1 MHFYFYF
8 LPWEFII
15 HFLLLST
22 DTKGKFV
29 TSSLS
34 ARKILQRDVLL
45 QSVMAVVVFF
55 TETSSKPNWT
65 PHIVNWIVTQFS
77 IGGQYGIGFGGRRWS
92 GATRPRPF
100 SKQLTVQKHG
110 MQCLYFCS
118 NSYLR
123 FAASVKR
130 NFPLVTFYQSL
141 DHRTSRSQPKFKG
154 RYLGMVIFAWIWVLL
169 GYSD

>member
-1 MHFYFYF
+1 MYDITYCATYNTTGTATMSINRNESFTLKFACHI
-8 LPWEFII
+8 FIVVFI
-15 HFLLLST
+15 YALLLLFST
-22 DTKGKFV
+22 LRIYYLFSSSFKRRKRKLCCLFPIRKKNTTKGCTF
-29 TSSLS
+29 
-34 ARKILQRDVLL
+34 

-65 PHIVNWIVTQFS
+65 PHIVNWIVTQFT

-110 MQCLYFCS
+110 MHCIYFCS

-123 FAASVKR
+123 FAASIKR
-130 NFPLVTFYQSL
+130 NFP
-141 DHRTSRSQPKFKG
+141 
-154 RYLGMVIFAWIWVLL
+154 
-169 GYSD
+169 